1 LAQLSLEQVAALG
14 LELVQELALVQELE
28 LVGALGLE
36 LVQHMPPRPRS
47 RLLAMQLLHL
57 HQ

>member
-28 LVGALGLE
+28 LVVELALAQVERRQL
-36 LVQHMPPRPRS
+36 RS
-47 RLLAMQLLHL
+47 RLLKSEMR
-57 HQ
+57 